1 MKIIKDVEAQV
12 EEKVRGALE
21 ELHILPPGYRCSVR
35 LHGKE
40 RDKKRTASFEK
51 SWFPD
56 TDSIYIRFERTSEQS
71 RAGSRPAQSMPT
83 ASASHAA
90 KLAPAAG
97 DPLSDLIRALDR
109 AESQPGFNFV
119 ALKWFR
125 DTALPS
131 EDFSW
136 ASDDSTRRSVLS
148 DAIQRRLVLTN
159 SVANPKSPQFPVTAI
174 RLNRLMPDV
183 KAILGSPTERV
194 AEFQPAAIR
203 GENLSATVLGD
214 RR

>member
-1 MKIIKDVEAQV
+1 MKTIKDVEAQV
-12 EEKVRGALE
+12 EDRVRGAFE
-21 ELHILPPGYRCSVR
+21 ELHILPAGYRCSVR
-35 LHGKE
+35 LHA
-40 RDKKRTASFEK
+40 RKRNKRRNASFETN
-51 SWFPD
+51 WHPD
-56 TDSIYIRFERTSEQS
+56 TDSISIHFERTSEQS
-71 RAGSRPAQSMPT
+71 QAGSRPAQSIPT
-83 ASASHAA
+83 ASASHPA

-131 EDFSW
+131 EEFAW

-148 DAIQRRLVLTN
+148 DAIHRRLVLTN
-159 SVANPKSPQFPVTAI
+159 SVPNPKSPQFPVTAI